1 MREFGLCEGVLD
13 AVLTRAAG
21 RPVSEIRVR
30 CGIRHAVDPETMA
43 QAFGFVA
50 AGTEADG
57 AAVEVVTVPA
67 IVTCRD
73 CGTSSES
80 TDRLASCPTCHGTDV
95 ELSGGDELV
104 LESIRYATA
113 PSLPKNQNH
122 HPERIRV
129 SPPSRI
135 HPPHGCNAVP
145 NVRHPRQRIKPSGPL
160 APAAR

>member
-1 MREFGLCEGVLD
+1 
-13 AVLTRAAG
+13 
-21 RPVSEIRVR
+21 
-30 CGIRHAVDPETMA
+30 MA

-104 LESIRYATA
+104 LESIRYASA
-113 PSLPKNQNH
+113 PSLPKIKIIIPNGFVFH
-122 HPERIRV
+122 LSAEY
-129 SPPSRI
+129 I
-135 HPPHGCNAVP
+135 HPMGAMPCP
-145 NVRHPRQRIKPSGPL
+145 MSGMSPVW
-160 APAAR
+160 